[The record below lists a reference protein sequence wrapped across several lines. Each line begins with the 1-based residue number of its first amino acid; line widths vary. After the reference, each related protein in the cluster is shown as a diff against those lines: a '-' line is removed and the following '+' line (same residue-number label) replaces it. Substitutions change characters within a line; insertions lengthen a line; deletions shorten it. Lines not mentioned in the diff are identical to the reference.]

1 MLDRKYWKLGE
12 QVDRFVSASSP
23 AIEEGMVLCEAI
35 EAGIAKVSVV
45 AVPAGAEKIAGIAV
59 LPYNIPSQAV
69 SNEQFVV
76 PASGSLIFNLRNNN
90 LVSLSERAQVPGAAD
105 MIIDELNF
113 AAAPPAGTVKVD
125 LAGGR
130 IKFAAAD
137 AGKVV
142 NFIYRFNLTVQQ
154 ARQRYQERSINNRD
168 LVGDLGLLSVAKGYI
183 EMATDQFDSNK
194 NYEAPGVSLYL
205 GPAGKITNGG
215 PGPLIPGGKVLAV
228 PDLSGSA
235 QGPFLR
241 FSALI
246 P

>member
-1 MLDRKYWKLGE
+1 MLDRKYQKLGE

-23 AIEEGMVLCEAI
+23 AIEEGMMLCEAI
-35 EAGIAKVSVV
+35 EAGVSKVMVV
-45 AVPAGAEKIAGIAV
+45 AAPSGSEKIAGIAI
-59 LPYNIPSQAV
+59 LPYMVPSQAV

-90 LVSLSERAQVPGAAD
+90 LVSGSERGQVPGGSD
-105 MIIDELNF
+105 MVIDESSF
-113 AAAPPAGTVKVD
+113 GASPPAGTVKVD
-125 LAGGR
+125 IAGGR

-137 AGKVV
+137 AGKTV

-154 ARQRYQERSINNRD
+154 ARQRYQERAINNRD
-168 LVGDLGLLSVAKGYI
+168 LVGDLGLLGVAKGYI
-183 EMATDQFDSNK
+183 ELATDMFDSSK
-194 NYEAPGVSLYL
+194 DYSSGVLSLGANGKL
-205 GPAGKITNGG
+205 TIGGAGPA
-215 PGPLIPGGKVLAV
+215 IPSGKVLAL

-246 P
+246 G